1 MFYSASYGENADGSE
16 EPYFYTAYNM
26 HWEPHAFALP
36 NLPSGY
42 IWHQV
47 LDTAEDSMN
56 GFLPSGKE
64 RHLDDQKEA
73 LVLARSIQVFAGL
86 KCPEKKKHKAKVRKR
101 TGKKEQNMLNE
112 AMERF
117 IKEHEKEAYDLLLT
131 IAKIPSPS
139 NHEEKRAQ
147 FCCNWLKEQGAEGV
161 YIDEALN
168 VVYPAALRDNVDVYM
183 AHTDV
188 VFQMRRNFL

>member
-1 MFYSASYGENADGSE
+1 
-16 EPYFYTAYNM
+16 
-26 HWEPHAFALP
+26 
-36 NLPSGY
+36 
-42 IWHQV
+42 
-47 LDTAEDSMN
+47 MN

-101 TGKKEQNMLNE
+101 TGKKECNMLSE

-139 NHEEKRAQ
+139 NHEEKEPSFAVT
-147 FCCNWLKEQGAEGV
+147 G
-161 YIDEALN
+161 
-168 VVYPAALRDNVDVYM
+168 
-183 AHTDV
+183 
-188 VFQMRRNFL
+188 

>member
-1 MFYSASYGENADGSE
+1 MSFHGEKAWCPDFERYSRQLGVFYSASYGENADGSE

-47 LDTAEDSMN
+47 LDTEGKEKQYER
-56 GFLPSGKE
+56 GFLPSGICRK

-86 KCPEKKKHKAKVRKR
+86 KCPEKKKTQSKGPKANRK
-101 TGKKEQNMLNE
+101 
-112 AMERF
+112 
-117 IKEHEKEAYDLLLT
+117 
-131 IAKIPSPS
+131 
-139 NHEEKRAQ
+139 
-147 FCCNWLKEQGAEGV
+147 EG
-161 YIDEALN
+161 
-168 VVYPAALRDNVDVYM
+168 M
-183 AHTDV
+183 
-188 VFQMRRNFL
+188 

>member
-1 MFYSASYGENADGSE
+1 MLLNADGSE

-86 KCPEKKKHKAKVRKR
+86 KCPEKKAVVQIQKHSGSRAGKRIEIKAEIKTEIKTEAENATKTETKAETKAETKTEIKAEMKRK
-101 TGKKEQNMLNE
+101 GPKEN
-112 AMERF
+112 R
-117 IKEHEKEAYDLLLT
+117 KE
-131 IAKIPSPS
+131 
-139 NHEEKRAQ
+139 
-147 FCCNWLKEQGAEGV
+147 G
-161 YIDEALN
+161 
-168 VVYPAALRDNVDVYM
+168 M
-183 AHTDV
+183 
-188 VFQMRRNFL
+188 

>member
-1 MFYSASYGENADGSE
+1 MCLSTGRRPGVRTLNATAASWGCFYSASYGENADGSE

-86 KCPEKKKHKAKVRKR
+86 KCPEKKKNTKQRS
-101 TGKKEQNMLNE
+101 ESE
-112 AMERF
+112 PE
-117 IKEHEKEAYDLLLT
+117 
-131 IAKIPSPS
+131 
-139 NHEEKRAQ
+139 
-147 FCCNWLKEQGAEGV
+147 
-161 YIDEALN
+161 
-168 VVYPAALRDNVDVYM
+168 
-183 AHTDV
+183 
-188 VFQMRRNFL
+188 RRNVIC

>member
-1 MFYSASYGENADGSE
+1 
-16 EPYFYTAYNM
+16 M

-117 IKEHEKEAYDLLLT
+117 IKEHEKRHMTCFLPLRRSLPHLIMRKKE
-131 IAKIPSPS
+131 PSF
-139 NHEEKRAQ
+139 AVT
-147 FCCNWLKEQGAEGV
+147 G
-161 YIDEALN
+161 
-168 VVYPAALRDNVDVYM
+168 
-183 AHTDV
+183 
-188 VFQMRRNFL
+188 

>member
-1 MFYSASYGENADGSE
+1 MCLSTGRRPGVRTLNATAASWGCFTVLLGENADGSE

-86 KCPEKKKHKAKVRKR
+86 KCPEKKKTQSKGPKANRK
-101 TGKKEQNMLNE
+101 
-112 AMERF
+112 
-117 IKEHEKEAYDLLLT
+117 
-131 IAKIPSPS
+131 
-139 NHEEKRAQ
+139 
-147 FCCNWLKEQGAEGV
+147 EG
-161 YIDEALN
+161 
-168 VVYPAALRDNVDVYM
+168 M
-183 AHTDV
+183 
-188 VFQMRRNFL
+188 

>member
-1 MFYSASYGENADGSE
+1 
-16 EPYFYTAYNM
+16 M

-86 KCPEKKKHKAKVRKR
+86 KCPEKKKTQSKGPKANRK
-101 TGKKEQNMLNE
+101 
-112 AMERF
+112 
-117 IKEHEKEAYDLLLT
+117 
-131 IAKIPSPS
+131 
-139 NHEEKRAQ
+139 
-147 FCCNWLKEQGAEGV
+147 EG
-161 YIDEALN
+161 
-168 VVYPAALRDNVDVYM
+168 M
-183 AHTDV
+183 
-188 VFQMRRNFL
+188 